1 AQPSEERGECS
12 SLDGHYKAVC
22 DKFEAN
28 ISGHTEVLARSENR
42 VRAAE
47 DTVADLNRSH
57 IVDDSAEGKASRRCS
72 ELLERNRRLMTANRT
87 LRSRVKLDQL
97 DPDVLVLVTEGS
109 FSIPRS
115 AF

>member
-1 AQPSEERGECS
+1 
-12 SLDGHYKAVC
+12 
-22 DKFEAN
+22 
-28 ISGHTEVLARSENR
+28 
-42 VRAAE
+42 RAAE
-47 DTVADLNRSH
+47 DTVVDLNRQLKHAKSAFMAKIAANTTQVANLSATLAISQ

-109 FSIPRS
+109 FSILPS
-115 AF
+115 ASKFIPY